1 MSSGQF
7 VSDALP
13 TEAQLKAAA
22 AIEIRDEQGNKVP
35 FGSLYEDQKTVVV
48 FIREFQ
54 TPDNGISAKAY
65 VTQLAEIPASTLSE
79 AGVKIAVVGCGD
91 YSLITDY
98 KKTTGFKGQIYA
110 DASRE
115 VYTALE
121 MTLRN
126 LKGTPA
132 GSLPRSYIPESA
144 LKSAIA
150 STWDALKQPMNAITG
165 KNGDIKQLGGDF
177 VFGPGNQ
184 CAYAHRMENTQDH
197 VEVADL
203 VGHAGIDLVPTA
215 KLPA

>member
-1 MSSGQF
+1 MSTGHF

-35 FGSLYEDQKTVVV
+35 FGSLYESQKTVVV
-48 FIREFQ
+48 FIRHFFC
-54 TPDNGISAKAY
+54 GICQAY
-65 VTQLAEIPASTLSE
+65 VTQLAEIPTSTLNE

-98 KKTTGFKGQIYA
+98 KASTGFKGQIYA

-115 VYTALE
+115 VYTALG
-121 MTLRN
+121 MTLRT
-126 LKGTPA
+126 LKGTPT
-132 GSLPRSYIPESA
+132 GSLPRSYIPENAFKAA
-144 LKSAIA
+144 LA

-184 CAYAHRMENTQDH
+184 CTYAHRMENTHDH
-197 VEVADL
+197 IEVADL
-203 VGHAGIDLVPTA
+203 VEHAGIDLVPTA